1 MKIGIYGGSFNPVHN
16 GHLKVAEWILEK
28 VKLDKIIWVP
38 LYKPYHKEI
47 FELEEPEHRYNM
59 LKLALEEKNEYEIST
74 VEIEDK
80 IISYTLDTLLKIKKI
95 YPNDELYEII
105 GGDSAETFHQW
116 KDYEKILEN
125 SKVLVYSR
133 RGYKVKISHNMELID
148 APYLDI
154 SSTIIRDRIE
164 DGKSISD
171 LVPEKVEEYI
181 YKNNLYRKR

>member
-1 MKIGIYGGSFNPVHN
+1 MKIGIYGGSFNPIHN

-47 FELEEPEHRYNM
+47 FELEEPKHRYNM
-59 LKLALEEKNEYEIST
+59 LKLALAGKREYEIST
-74 VEIEDK
+74 VEIDEK

-95 YPNDELYEII
+95 YPDDEFYEII
-105 GGDSAETFHQW
+105 GGDSAESFHQW
-116 KDYEKILEN
+116 KDYKTILEN
-125 SKVLVYSR
+125 AKVLVYSR
-133 RGYKVKISHNMELID
+133 RGYEVKISSNMELID

-154 SSTIIRDRIE
+154 SSTIIRNRIDE
-164 DGKSISD
+164 GKSISD